1 MKKFLIV
8 LCILML
14 LMNTAFAANSPTVAI
29 KSISSL
35 PKLMFVRV
43 DTVLS
48 EWSQVEPQLEILN
61 KEFPEH
67 TLLEAIKV
75 CIDKKYKNVEWTL
88 PINITPEHEPFV
100 AIVNG
105 NEVTIQEVP
114 TFNDG
119 TIITD
124 LSELEL
130 GIYYICF
137 YIKGA

>member
-8 LCILML
+8 LCVLML
-14 LMNTAFAANSPTVAI
+14 LTSTAFAANSPTLAR
-29 KSISSL
+29 KSIYSF
-35 PKLMFVRV
+35 PELMFVRV
-43 DTVLS
+43 DTIQA
-48 EWSQVEPQLEILN
+48 EWNRIAPQLELLN
-61 KEFPEH
+61 TEFPEH

-75 CIDKKYKNVEWTL
+75 CIDKKCKLVEWTL
-88 PINITPEHEPFV
+88 PIKMTPEHEPFI

-124 LSELEL
+124 LRELEL